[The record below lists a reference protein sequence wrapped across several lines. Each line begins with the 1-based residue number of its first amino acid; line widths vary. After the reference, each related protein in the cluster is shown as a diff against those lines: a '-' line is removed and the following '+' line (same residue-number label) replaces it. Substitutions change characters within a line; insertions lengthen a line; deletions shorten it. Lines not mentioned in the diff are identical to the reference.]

1 MKKRN
6 ILSLFITALCVL
18 VLAGVSE
25 VNAAANYHV
34 VCNPDTISVDDTADC
49 YVIGNLTTKID
60 GVIAKVKST
69 TKYLNL
75 HEAGTTNSEVFGT
88 RLNAGQKV
96 GEKNTHVTSAAKN
109 YECTSNDGCLVFS
122 SQDPAV
128 GINPNKIGASGNDIP
143 ALDTY
148 SDFTNV
154 GFVTVS
160 LSSEAPDS
168 DCASLCLDI
177 YEVATEAGYAST
189 LSSVGEVP
197 CADLTPVG
205 GGAPT
210 GSFASYT
217 ILIGGAFVAIAA
229 IALARKNNKFYK
241 I

>member
-6 ILSLFITALCVL
+6 ILSLFVTALCVF

-25 VNAAANYHV
+25 VKAVANYHV

-49 YVIGNLTTKID
+49 YIIGNFSSKVE
-60 GVIAKVKST
+60 GVIAKVKDT
-69 TKYLNL
+69 TKYLTL
-75 HEAGTTNSEVFGT
+75 HEVGTTHADVHAT
-88 RLNAGQKV
+88 KLNAGQTV
-96 GEKNTHVTSAAKN
+96 GEKNSIVTSAAKN
-109 YECTSNDGCLVFS
+109 YECTNSGGCLIFS
-122 SQDPAV
+122 SKAPAT
-128 GINPNKIGASGNDIP
+128 GITPNRIDASGNDIP

-154 GFVTVS
+154 GFITVS
-160 LSSEAPDS
+160 LSSGAPDS

-177 YEVATEAGYAST
+177 YEVATEADYAGTPGSAG
-189 LSSVGEVP
+189 SVP

-205 GGAPT
+205 GGSET